1 MNWAQVIRSY
11 AIAALAAAALC
22 AVPAAR
28 AESPVPLFGTAEI
41 RNDSLAPMTHWT
53 GMIERM
59 RTTPEPFADACE
71 APDEQLC
78 HLKQWNGFLDGI
90 KGLDRRA
97 QLDKVNAYMNQFR
110 YIEDITNWGRAN
122 YWEAPLEFLHKS
134 GDCKDYAIAKYMSLR
149 YLGWPVDEL
158 RLVVLRDMNLN
169 ADHAVLAVYFN
180 DQILILDNQ
189 IRDVTN
195 ADSIHHY
202 RPYYSINEEHWWF
215 HH

>member
-1 MNWAQVIRSY
+1 MYRAQIIGLY
-11 AIAALAAAALC
+11 AAAVLAATALAG
-22 AVPAAR
+22 VPAAR
-28 AESPVPLFGTAEI
+28 AESHLSLFGTAEI
-41 RNDSLAPMTHWT
+41 ENDNLAPMTHWT

-59 RTTPEPFADACE
+59 RTTPEPFADVCE
-71 APDEQLC
+71 EAEEQLC

-90 KGLDRRA
+90 KGLDQRT
-97 QLDKVNAYMNQFR
+97 QLDKVNAFMNQFP
-110 YIEDITNWGRAN
+110 YIDDITNWGRAN

-158 RLVVLRDMNLN
+158 RLVVLRDMNLS
-169 ADHAVLAVYFN
+169 ADHAVLAVYF
-180 DQILILDNQ
+180 DDRILVLDNQ
-189 IRDVTN
+189 IRDVIN

-202 RPYYSINEEHWWF
+202 HPYYSINEEHWWF